1 MIIDLLIN
9 KTKHMKHLFL
19 ICTILL
25 LCNFLGFSQSFVW
38 KIKGKGTEF
47 YIGGSIHILRDQDY
61 PLPKEFYEAYDQSD
75 VLTTELD
82 MNEMKNPSN
91 SIKMQQAL
99 IFQDDRTLSG
109 VLSKDVYNKLDS
121 VSNAMGVNLKLME
134 KLKPSMVVISLS
146 FQSLQKLGVTTEGVD
161 THFTEKAVND
171 KKSRLFLES
180 FDEQLGF
187 IKDMGEGNEDEFVL
201 YSIEDIEKNEE
212 VFTDLLENWKKGQQ
226 ELLND
231 QLLEFKSNY
240 PDVYN
245 TLVLKRNNNWMMLL
259 EKYMDTAEIEFV
271 VVGAM
276 HLVGKDGLLAQL
288 KKKGYEVSQL

>member
-1 MIIDLLIN
+1 
-9 KTKHMKHLFL
+9 MKHLFL

-121 VSNAMGVNLKLME
+121 VSNAIGCKFE
-134 KLKPSMVVISLS
+134 THGKIKPSMVVISLS
-146 FQSLQKLGVTTEGVD
+146 FQSLQ
-161 THFTEKAVND
+161 
-171 KKSRLFLES
+171 S
-180 FDEQLGF
+180 
-187 IKDMGEGNEDEFVL
+187 
-201 YSIEDIEKNEE
+201 
-212 VFTDLLENWKKGQQ
+212 
-226 ELLND
+226 
-231 QLLEFKSNY
+231 
-240 PDVYN
+240 
-245 TLVLKRNNNWMMLL
+245 LV
-259 EKYMDTAEIEFV
+259 
-271 VVGAM
+271 
-276 HLVGKDGLLAQL
+276 
-288 KKKGYEVSQL
+288 